1 MFDQLFERSHAL
13 VRQRPAPLADE
24 RRRYVLHCIEQGMA
38 RSTVRLVAELLIGV
52 ERCLKL
58 SERPNSVITLQEIE
72 EAGTRW
78 ASRKAGPPIRLRPE
92 LSRQRFIREAARW
105 LAFME
110 RLQPPSRS
118 TKPYENRIVEFA
130 DFMLHERGLSVATIE
145 QRCHTARQFLDQ
157 LCERK
162 RSLQDVTVSEVDS
175 ILAARVNQG
184 HYARASVQTCA
195 SSLRSFFRF
204 AEARRWCKEGI
215 ATSIMSPRVFQQE
228 SLPSTPAWSEV
239 QKLLGSMDGDTPSAI
254 RDRSILMVLA
264 IYGVR
269 AGEVARLQLGDIDWD
284 EESIV
289 FTCSKRLGKHRFPL
303 VQSVGDSIIRYL
315 QEARPSSTHREM
327 FLTVRAPF
335 RPMTAGTLWPVVGRR
350 LRAVSASIKH
360 HGPHALRHA
369 CATRLINEGLSLK
382 EVGDHLGHRSLE
394 TTRIYA
400 KVDLVRLRQVASFDL
415 GGLQ

>member
-1 MFDQLFERSHAL
+1 MFDQLFERPHAL
-13 VRQRPAPLADE
+13 HRQRTAPLADD
-24 RRRYVLHCIEQGMA
+24 RRRYVVHCIEQGMA

-52 ERCLKL
+52 EKYLKL
-58 SERPNSVITLQEIE
+58 AERPNSIISLQEIK
-72 EAGTRW
+72 EAGTCW
-78 ASRKAGPPIRLRPE
+78 ASRKAGPPMTLLPE

-105 LAFME
+105 LAFMK
-110 RLQPPSRS
+110 RLQYPNKS
-118 TKPYENRIVEFA
+118 TKPYEDRIVEFA
-130 DFMLHERGLSVATIE
+130 NFMLHERGLAVATIE
-145 QRCHTARQFLDQ
+145 QRCHTVCEFLDE
-157 LCERK
+157 LCERE

-175 ILAARVNQG
+175 ILAHRVNQG

-204 AEARRWCKEGI
+204 AEARRWCREGI
-215 ATSIMSPRVFQQE
+215 AASIMAPRVFQQE
-228 SLPSTPAWSEV
+228 SLPSAPSWSEV
-239 QKLLGSMDGDTPSAI
+239 QKLLRNVDGDTSSAI

-269 AGEVARLQLGDIDWD
+269 AGEVVRLQLGDINWE

-315 QEARPSSTHREM
+315 QEVRPLSPHREV
-327 FLTVRAPF
+327 FLTLRAPF
-335 RPMTAGTLWPVVGRR
+335 RPLTAGTLWPVVGRR
-350 LRAVSASIKH
+350 LRAVATSIKH

-382 EVGDHLGHRSLE
+382 EVGDHLGHRGLE

-400 KVDLVRLRQVASFDL
+400 KVDMVRLRQVASFDL
-415 GGLQ
+415 GGLL